1 MRSAAVV
8 KRGFAAASAAF
19 MGVGAYLM
27 IRPNLLPAVCTLL
40 GSVFVAYGVV
50 KLMGYFSDD
59 LYRLAFQFDL
69 GVGILTI
76 LVGCVLLLRP
86 RDRLA
91 LLPMVIGAFILVDSV
106 LRLQTALDARH
117 FGMEKWRVLLAAAAT
132 GAVMGALLLLLAEN
146 GRSLTRF
153 LGLTLLVDGGE
164 NLLACLCTVKV
175 PRRAEPDE
183 RKSPSDLT
191 ANPPTIFE

>member
-1 MRSAAVV
+1 MCSAAFV

-19 MGVGAYLM
+19 MGVGAYLLVH
-27 IRPNLLPAVCTLL
+27 PGLLPAVCTLL
-40 GSVFVAYGVV
+40 GVVFVSYGAV

-91 LLPMVIGAFILVDSV
+91 LLPMVIGAFVLVDESDPDKGYKRR
-106 LRLQTALDARH
+106 LRP
-117 FGMEKWRVLLAAAAT
+117 
-132 GAVMGALLLLLAEN
+132 GAL
-146 GRSLTRF
+146 R
-153 LGLTLLVDGGE
+153 
-164 NLLACLCTVKV
+164 
-175 PRRAEPDE
+175 
-183 RKSPSDLT
+183 
-191 ANPPTIFE
+191 PPTPPRPGCREFCIA

>member
-1 MRSAAVV
+1 MCSAAFV

-19 MGVGAYLM
+19 MGVGAYLLVH
-27 IRPNLLPAVCTLL
+27 PGLLPAVCTLL
-40 GSVFVAYGVV
+40 GVVFVSYGAV

-91 LLPMVIGAFILVDSV
+91 LLPMVIGAFVLVDSV

-117 FGMEKWRVLLAAAAT
+117 FGMEKWWVLLAAAAA
-132 GAVMGALLLLLAEN
+132 GAGMGALLLLLLVEN
-146 GRSLTRF
+146 GRSLTRL

-164 NLLACLCTVKV
+164 NLLACLYTVKV
-175 PRRAEPDE
+175 PRRAGPDE
-183 RKSPSDLT
+183 DGAPSERT
-191 ANPPTIFE
+191 ADPPTIF

>member
-1 MRSAAVV
+1 MCSAAFV

-19 MGVGAYLM
+19 MAAGLYLLACPGM
-27 IRPNLLPAVCTLL
+27 PSAVCLFL
-40 GSVFVAYGVV
+40 GVVFVVYGVV

-76 LVGCVLLLRP
+76 LVGAVLLLRL

-91 LLPMVIGAFILVDSV
+91 LLPMVIGAFVLVDSV

-117 FGMEKWRVLLAAAAT
+117 FGMGKWWVLLAGAAA
-132 GAVMGALLLLLAEN
+132 GAVMGAILLLLVVEN
-146 GRSLTRF
+146 GRSLTRL

-164 NLLACLCTVKV
+164 NLLACLYTVKV
-175 PRRAEPDE
+175 PRRSAPSPLPD
-183 RKSPSDLT
+183 
-191 ANPPTIFE
+191 